1 MTTVPPPPS
10 SHALTFLPNTLASQ
24 FETKARATSYPG
36 MAVTLPTTS
45 GSFVIEVEGNVL
57 SGTMITASGT
67 VGDQFSIRKG
77 RAEVGG

>member
-1 MTTVPPPPS
+1 
-10 SHALTFLPNTLASQ
+10 
-24 FETKARATSYPG
+24 